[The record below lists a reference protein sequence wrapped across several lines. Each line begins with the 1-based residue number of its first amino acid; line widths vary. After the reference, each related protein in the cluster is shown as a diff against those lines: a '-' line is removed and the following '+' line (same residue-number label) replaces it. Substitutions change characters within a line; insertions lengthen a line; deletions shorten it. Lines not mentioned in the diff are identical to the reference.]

1 VNKRKFSRL
10 LVSSLALA
18 VLVVLPV
25 ASAYSQTDQ
34 APAPAAASTDSYDE
48 MVKKVESG
56 DLSVNFA
63 ELRMKYAAS
72 PQYEPEEGSDEVKDM
87 YGKLN
92 ARDFKG
98 ALATANRVL
107 AKQYVNINAHIV
119 ASAAYDGLHDDAAAK
134 LHHDI
139 VVGLVRSILDSGAGT
154 SIGTA
159 YKVISVQEEYAV
171 MRILGLRPSS
181 QSYLHNG
188 KKTYDKME
196 MVNMKDNST
205 VTRYFDVTL
214 SDQNLEKSLQH

>member
-1 VNKRKFSRL
+1 MYNRK
-10 LVSSLALA
+10 LVRSFLSSLALA
-18 VLVVLPV
+18 VLIVFPG
-25 ASAYSQTDQ
+25 AFSYSQTNQ
-34 APAPAAASTDSYDE
+34 PAAPAPASTASYDE
-48 MVKKVESG
+48 MVKKVEGG

-72 PQYEPEEGSDEVKDM
+72 PQYEPEEGSDEMKDM

-92 ARDFKG
+92 AKDFKG

-139 VVGLVRSILDSGAGT
+139 VVGLVTSILDSGAGT
-154 SIGTA
+154 SVDTA
-159 YKVISVQEEYAV
+159 YKVISIQEEYAV
-171 MRILGLRPSS
+171 MRVLGLRPGT
-181 QSYLHNG
+181 QSYLQNA
-188 KKTYDKME
+188 KKSYDKME
-196 MVNMKDNST
+196 MVNVRDNST

-214 SDQNLEKSLQH
+214 SDQNMEKSLRH

>member
-1 VNKRKFSRL
+1 LNSRKFSHL
-10 LVSSLALA
+10 LFSSLALA

-25 ASAYSQTDQ
+25 ASAYSQTAQ
-34 APAPAAASTDSYDE
+34 APAPAPASTDSYDE

-72 PQYEPEEGSDEVKDM
+72 AQYEPEEGSDELKDM

-154 SIGTA
+154 NIETA

-171 MRILGLRPSS
+171 MRVLGLRPGS
-181 QSYLHNG
+181 QSYLQNG

-214 SDQNLEKSLQH
+214 SDQNMEKSLQH